1 MSDWIGLVWS
11 VLLPRFIRLGTSPA
25 GYLSGRLWSR
35 WLVYWVFTSP
45 RRGGFVDESAY
56 SYLPTRGDRM
66 NEHIRGTRWLITIL
80 SLDVCAVVFVAL
92 AAFTSLDLY
101 DL

>member
-1 MSDWIGLVWS
+1 
-11 VLLPRFIRLGTSPA
+11 
-25 GYLSGRLWSR
+25 
-35 WLVYWVFTSP
+35 
-45 RRGGFVDESAY
+45 
-56 SYLPTRGDRM
+56 M